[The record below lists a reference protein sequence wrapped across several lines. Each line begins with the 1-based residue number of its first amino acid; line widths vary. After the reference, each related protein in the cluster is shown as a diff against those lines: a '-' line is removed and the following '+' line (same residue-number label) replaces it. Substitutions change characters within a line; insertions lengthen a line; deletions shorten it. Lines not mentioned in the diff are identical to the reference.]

1 MKWFEI
7 ELEIPIYGKSFE
19 IVQAFDSETAI
30 QIAIKKTAN
39 QFNILSQNVSI
50 ILVKEI
56 NNQI

>member
-7 ELEIPIYGKSFE
+7 ELEIPIYGKSIE

-30 QIAIKKTAN
+30 QIAIKKAVN
-39 QFNILSQNVSI
+39 QYNILSQSVSI
-50 ILVKEI
+50 IFVKEI

>member
-7 ELEIPIYGKSFE
+7 ELEIPIYGKSLE

-30 QIAIKKTAN
+30 QIAIKKTVN
-39 QFNILSQNVSI
+39 QYNILSQSVSI
-50 ILVKEI
+50 VFVKEI

>member
-30 QIAIKKTAN
+30 QIAIKKTLN
-39 QFNILSQNVSI
+39 QYNTPSQSISIVS
-50 ILVKEI
+50 VKEI

>member
-1 MKWFEI
+1 MKWFEV

-19 IVQAFDSETAI
+19 IVQAFDTETAI
-30 QIAIKKTAN
+30 QIAIKKTVN
-39 QFNILSQNVSI
+39 QYNIPGQNVSI

>member
-19 IVQAFDSETAI
+19 IVEALDSETAI
-30 QIAIKKTAN
+30 QIAIKKTVN
-39 QFNILSQNVSI
+39 QYNIPSHGVSI
-50 ILVKEI
+50 VLVKEI

>member
-30 QIAIKKTAN
+30 QIAIKITDRIIEHRSDRKTALMN
-39 QFNILSQNVSI
+39 TVH
-50 ILVKEI
+50 
-56 NNQI
+56 

>member
-7 ELEIPIYGKSFE
+7 ELEIPIYGKSLE

-30 QIAIKKTAN
+30 QIAIKKTVK
-39 QFNILSQNVSI
+39 QYNILSQSVSI
-50 ILVKEI
+50 VLVKEI

>member
-30 QIAIKKTAN
+30 QIAVKKTVN
-39 QFNILSQNVSI
+39 QYNIQSQSVSI
-50 ILVKEI
+50 VFVKEI

>member
-19 IVQAFDSETAI
+19 IVQAFDSKTAI
-30 QIAIKKTAN
+30 QIAIKKTVN
-39 QFNILSQNVSI
+39 QYNIPSQSVSI
-50 ILVKEI
+50 VFVKEI